1 MNPYAS
7 MKQAYTESAVMTATP
22 ERLVVMLYDGAIRF
36 LNQSAAAMRSGLRQE
51 SRSRMR
57 RAEAIIDELNLTLDM
72 EQGEIS
78 TRLRS
83 IYLFC
88 KRQLAEATL
97 EQSDAKIATV
107 IELLDELRESWE
119 ELATSAAAGE
129 TLASIAATA

>member
-1 MNPYAS
+1 MTPYAS

-51 SRSRMR
+51 ARNRMR
-57 RAEAIIDELNLTLDM
+57 RAEAIIDELNLALDM
-72 EQGEIS
+72 EQGEVA

-88 KRQLAEATL
+88 KRQLAQATI
-97 EQSDAKIATV
+97 EQSDEKIQIV
-107 IELLDELRESWE
+107 VDLLSELRESWE
-119 ELATSAAAGE
+119 QLATSAAGE
-129 TLASIAATA
+129 PSRERIAATA